1 MYDVPT
7 TFLQALVYWLARSRL
22 LGIDA
27 AKSFVLSGSCASSHL
42 DVALCRFVYINI
54 WLVSFPH
61 DSHDLALKL
70 GILKHRQAG
79 RRWDK
84 DKWRFGLATEA
95 DSQSTIRIPHGLVV
109 DHVNIPEFCF
119 DPKHD
124 LVFEIVPLV
133 YGPQVIA
140 PLNTTTATTS
150 SHDECLQI
158 RLRVKRHSGY
168 YDKNIIPL
176 LAILNVVGISTLT
189 LEPLEFGSRA
199 EIILAIAFVA
209 IGIRLSVDSKLPNV
223 GYQIKLQRILNRFF
237 YTLLFMHVES
247 SLIYILIVR
256 HGWTLQET
264 SKINDAAMVLCAIYT
279 VVQLYFYYYEGESKT
294 TWR

>member
-1 MYDVPT
+1 V
-7 TFLQALVYWLARSRL
+7 
-22 LGIDA
+22 
-27 AKSFVLSGSCASSHL
+27 CH
-42 DVALCRFVYINI
+42 
-54 WLVSFPH
+54 SFPH

-70 GILKHRQAG
+70 GILKHRQVG

-84 DKWRFGLATEA
+84 NKWRFGLATES
-95 DSQSTIRIPHGLVV
+95 DSQNTIRIPHGLVV
-109 DHVNIPEFCF
+109 DHVNIPEFFF

-124 LVFEIVPLV
+124 FVFEIVPLG
-133 YGPQVIA
+133 YGPPVA
-140 PLNTTTATTS
+140 TLDSTATSTTTTS
-150 SHDECLQI
+150 SLDECLQI

-168 YDKNIIPL
+168 YDKNIVPL

-256 HGWTLQET
+256 HGWTMEET

-279 VVQLYFYYYEGESKT
+279 VVQLYFFYYFEVESKT
-294 TWR
+294 TWL